1 VWRPTFV
8 TFIDTDGNEED
19 GQDSGGLTVEAHSAF
34 WREVC
39 SSNLFSN
46 GLPAPGAPHEKL
58 VGVGRML
65 AKSLCDDH
73 VTGSGLA
80 RFALE
85 YVVHGPTGR
94 ALSSPR
100 LALEA
105 LSECDAELAQ
115 RWRRC
120 VQPRGSLAVAQ
131 GWGYSCGWGQHHRE
145 ANPRALLRLQLPRR
159 WQCSGR
165 LEATAE

>member
-1 VWRPTFV
+1 MWRPTVV
-8 TFIDTDGNEED
+8 TFIDKDGNEESGVD
-19 GQDSGGLTVEAHSAF
+19 TGGLTVEAHSAF

-39 SSNLFSN
+39 KSNLFSD
-46 GLPAPGAPHEKL
+46 GLPAPDAPPEKL

-85 YVVHGPTGR
+85 YVVHGPAGRTGR
-94 ALSSPR
+94 ILSSPR

-120 VQPRGSLAVAQ
+120 VELSGGTGPPPH
-131 GWGYSCGWGQHHRE
+131 CGVHSSAWGQHHRE
-145 ANPRALLRLQLPRR
+145 ANPRTLLRLQLPRR
-159 WQCSGR
+159 WQCSER
-165 LEATAE
+165 P